1 MPTRSEIERW
11 KPAAL
16 LDVAAGL
23 RVGDADYASQLD
35 RMRSGIQNAGS
46 HWHGESYD
54 AAYDRIGTDCDIGAR
69 TSREIVELID
79 VLDQGANNLVSHLTV
94 VSSRTAEA
102 EADHCTVGDDWPVAG
117 DAVKAEQH
125 SSAIAAAL
133 RELMVVADDTA
144 RKIRDAAVEIRA
156 CGNQLPEGLDPS
168 GAEHVVGPQ
177 EARDQ
182 VSAEAFNDMF
192 GRYPLSPSDWQTAT
206 VLNPNSYTEKYQ
218 GVQPEI
224 KVVHIDPV
232 PGQGVVRT
240 SSFIEQYSVFNRPYY
255 DLGDNR
261 PNNPDFDPENSR
273 VTTYVDYEN
282 GIVVMRQNPSV
293 DTNGEVKVGS
303 PDAEVWQADD
313 GSVRLK
319 YEAANP
325 FHPKVGP
332 FEAPGDAMPTVHGDV
347 VITPGQ
353 GQPGMPGSTGVT
365 VNGTRADYPSFEV
378 YQDDPT
384 GTTHTVAVDPA
395 ASGQPWGPA
404 INLWTDHD
412 VGSGER
418 ALEQF
423 QHVQEWAGRIPPTVS
438 DLPSTPLGSTDN
450 LPRVK

>member
-16 LDVAAGL
+16 LDVAARL
-23 RVGDADYASQLD
+23 RVGDAAYTSQLD

-54 AAYDRIGTDCDIGAR
+54 AAYNRIGTDCDIGAR
-69 TSREIVELID
+69 TSREIFELTD
-79 VLDQGANNLVSHLTV
+79 VLDQGANNFVSHLTV
-94 VSSRTAEA
+94 VNTKTAEA
-102 EADHCTVGDDWPVAG
+102 EADHCTVADDWSVSG
-117 DAVKAEQH
+117 DSTSKAEQH
-125 SSAIAAAL
+125 SSAIGAAL
-133 RELMVVADDTA
+133 RELMVVADDNA
-144 RKIRDAAVEIRA
+144 KKIRDAAAEIRA

-168 GAEHVVGPQ
+168 GAEHVVGTQ

-182 VSAEAFNDMF
+182 VSAETGNDMF
-192 GRYPLSPSDWQTAT
+192 GRYPLSPSDWHTAT
-206 VLNPNSYTEKYQ
+206 ALNPNSYTEKYQ

-224 KVVHIDPV
+224 KVGHIDPV

-261 PNNPDFDPENSR
+261 PNSPDFDPENSR

-303 PDAEVWQADD
+303 PDAEVWQTDD

-353 GQPGMPGSTGVT
+353 VQSGSSTGVT

-378 YQDDPT
+378 YHWHDAH
-384 GTTHTVAVDPA
+384 G
-395 ASGQPWGPA
+395 GQPWGPA
-404 INLWTDHD
+404 LNLWTDHD
-412 VGSGER
+412 IGSGER

-423 QHVQEWAGRIPPTVS
+423 QHIQEWAGRIPPTGS
-438 DLPSTPLGSTDN
+438 DLPSTSLGSTDN
-450 LPRVK
+450 PPRVK